1 MDLQLNLD
9 PAEIFRRAIKYFL
22 EGLAVALAGYFVPTR
37 KKLATDEIFMI
48 AMTAAVTFAI
58 LDTFSPSIGG
68 AARVGSGF
76 GFGAHLAHFPA

>member
-9 PAEIFRRAIKYFL
+9 PSEIFRRAIKYFL
-22 EGLAVALAGYFVPTR
+22 EGLAVALAGYFVPAR

-48 AMTAAVTFAI
+48 AMTAAVVFAI

-68 AARVGSGF
+68 SARFGAGF
-76 GFGAHLAHFPA
+76 GIGGNLVKFP